1 MIKVKVDNKVFEITI
16 PVKWSEVSYSKY
28 LEMCEQDNADDLFLT
43 ALGLPLEIKGSDKIL
58 ELYSFA
64 EQLDSEVF
72 NSHPN
77 FERTEVNQLVNI
89 SPYKKGEFGLL
100 TTPVMLPK
108 DIITRSIAQYEDC
121 KTLLKPCYNKD
132 GTLDQKKFNNVLGKI
147 FAIYLQGERDGEY
160 DYEKAEGLEGM
171 INNLPCEQV
180 ISNASFFLNKLFSK
194 KTNFFLN
201 FLHRM
206 KMRKGIEL
214 DIQS

>member
-1 MIKVKVDNKVFEITI
+1 MIKVRVDNKVFEVTI

-64 EQLDSEVF
+64 EQLESEVF

-77 FERTEVNQLVNI
+77 FERTEDTRLVNDT
-89 SPYKKGEFGLL
+89 L
-100 TTPVMLPK
+100 LPK
-108 DIITRSIAQYEDC
+108 DITTRSIAQYEDC
-121 KTLLKPCYNKD
+121 KTLLKPCYDKD

-147 FAIYLQGERDGEY
+147 FAIYLQGEKDGEY
-160 DYEKAEGLEGM
+160 NYEKAEELEEM

>member
-1 MIKVKVDNKVFEITI
+1 MIKVKVDNKVFEVTI
-16 PVKWSEVSYSKY
+16 PVKWIEVSYSKY
-28 LEMCEQDNADDLFLT
+28 LEMCDQDNADDLFLT
-43 ALGLPLEIKGSDKIL
+43 ALGLPLDIKGSDKIL

-64 EQLDSEVF
+64 EQLESEVF
-72 NSHPN
+72 NCHPN
-77 FERTEVNQLVNI
+77 FERTEDTRLVNDV
-89 SPYKKGEFGLL
+89 F
-100 TTPVMLPK
+100 LPK
-108 DIITRSIAQYEDC
+108 DIATRSIAQYEDC
-121 KTLLKPCYNKD
+121 KTLLKPCYDKD

-147 FAIYLQGERDGEY
+147 FAVYLQGEKDVEY
-160 DYEKAEGLEGM
+160 NYEKAEELEDM

>member
-1 MIKVKVDNKVFEITI
+1 VIKVKVDNKVFEVTI
-16 PVKWSEVSYSKY
+16 PVKWSEVTYSKY

-43 ALGLPLEIKGSDKIL
+43 TLGLPLEIKGSDKIL

-64 EQLDSEVF
+64 EQLESEVF

-77 FERTEVNQLVNI
+77 FERTEVNRLVNI
-89 SPYKKGEFGLL
+89 KPYKGELL
-100 TTPVMLPK
+100 NGSIMLPK
-108 DIITRSIAQYEDC
+108 DITTRSIAQYEDC
-121 KTLLKPCYNKD
+121 KTLLKPCYDKD

-160 DYEKAEGLEGM
+160 NYEKAEGLEGM
-171 INNLPCEQV
+171 VNNLPCEQV

-206 KMRKGIEL
+206 KMKKGIEL